1 MNHCVI
7 LLAAASVVLGA
18 CGGGSAPAS
27 SETYGLE
34 GSEGTGAPPPA
45 EEADD
50 AEVAAQRICEAI
62 EREPSDHVAY
72 EEFTRDFDREVRSG
86 IDETA
91 LSDALDSMCGR
102 LVAAIA
108 PPLETSERKA
118 LSRAEE
124 LAERVCIAMTAEESD
139 DLAYLEFEM
148 MVQPEL
154 ASGLDESELRQA
166 LVGECGDLLAAIAP
180 AFASDSPANGSS
192 QESAPSATS
201 SQPRDHC
208 PQDRPAGTEYI
219 VCVDGVAVGMADG
232 YCDVSYGLFE
242 WYGVAGNFNPYAV
255 DVVMTFELVTDS
267 GVRTGDG
274 TAAVWNLQPD
284 ADARFEV
291 FGTSIE
297 AVGANCRIADISV
310 TRAR

>member
-1 MNHCVI
+1 MNRCVI
-7 LLAAASVVLGA
+7 LLVAASVVLGA
-18 CGGGSAPAS
+18 CGGGSTPAS
-27 SETYGLE
+27 SVADNLE
-34 GSEGTGAPPPA
+34 GSEGNGALPPA

-62 EREPSDHVAY
+62 EREPSNHVAY

-91 LSDALDSMCGR
+91 LSDALEWMCGR

-108 PPLETSERKA
+108 PPLETSERQA

-124 LAERVCIAMTAEESD
+124 LAERVCIAMAAEESD

-148 MVQPEL
+148 MIQPEL
-154 ASGLDESELRQA
+154 ASGMDESELQQA
-166 LVGECGDLLAAIAP
+166 LADECGDLLAVIAP
-180 AFASDSPANGSS
+180 VFASEGPANAGPR
-192 QESAPSATS
+192 EPAPGATS
-201 SQPRDHC
+201 SQPHDYC

-267 GVRTGDG
+267 GTRTGDG

-291 FGTSIE
+291 FGTSID
-297 AVGANCRIADISV
+297 AVGASCRIADISV